1 MLNLGTL
8 FKAAKSGMDPET
20 LKPMLE
26 ALGFKLDMQP
36 VDIRAHGPEALR
48 TLAAQAGRRGA
59 SLHRLTGT
67 MKSGGT
73 LEALIVLVPESQED
87 VSTVTAREKLAA

>member
-1 MLNLGTL
+1 MNLGAL
-8 FKAAKSGMDPET
+8 FKAAKGGMDPET

-26 ALGFKLDMQP
+26 ALGFKLDMKP

-48 TLAAQAGRRGA
+48 VLASQAGKRGA

-67 MKSGGT
+67 MKGGGT
-73 LEALIVLVPESQED
+73 LEALIVLVHESQEP
-87 VSTVTAREKLAA
+87 VTTITVRESIAA